1 MEATGWVNRAMSEDP
16 IKMVDVSSKPV
27 SFRKAES
34 VGDVVLDSS
43 TIEKIRAGTIKKG
56 NVLVVSEIAGI
67 QAAKKTAE
75 IIPLCHQIPLSS
87 VQIAFDFLEDRIRAT
102 CEVTANYTTGVEM
115 EALVG
120 VTTTLLSIWDMVKYL
135 EKDSEGQYPVAR
147 LEGIRVTRKV
157 KEPR

>member
-1 MEATGWVNRAMSEDP
+1 MGATGWVNKVMSEDP
-16 IKMVDVSSKPV
+16 VKMVDVSSKPV
-27 SFRKAES
+27 SRRKAEA
-34 VGDVVLDSS
+34 VGEVILDPL
-43 TIEKIRAGTIKKG
+43 TVAKIRAGTTKKG
-56 NVLVVSEIAGI
+56 DVLVVSEIAGI
-67 QAAKKTAE
+67 QAAKKTAD

-87 VQIAFDFLEDRIRAT
+87 VQIAYDFLEDRVRAT
-102 CEVTANYTTGVEM
+102 CEITANYTTGVEM

-157 KEPR
+157 KEPL